1 MALSK
6 DILNCEGAMNELS
19 KMYADMYFAHMKDN
33 AMVDEMMYF
42 LEQECGVCRRP
53 SAIRQALYQIWDKIQ
68 EGAQKYG
75 YNGPITTK
83 TKEEEQLPDRLKEI
97 ADMVLESDALMED
110 LVLRYEASKKPNQG
124 LVNGAFWKESYFYSI
139 PNGILRYAPELG
151 LGTITF
157 NEAKM
162 IVKYIMDEIKEQY
175 KAKKRAEKE
184 ESKNIGES
192 IYRKNTVR
200 INENQLKRIVM
211 ESVKR
216 VLKEDGKPW
225 HVLKVEY
232 DEQLSHSR
240 GRNYFYCND
249 NGRYYTKV
257 DGEWFICTDNYSLEP
272 DCHLEDGVKV
282 EIV

>member
-1 MALSK
+1 MALH
-6 DILNCEGAMNELS
+6 DEILSNEKVMEELS
-19 KMYADMYFAHMKDN
+19 KIYASSSFSKMKEKQIVEDM
-33 AMVDEMMYF
+33 VYF
-42 LEQECGVCRRP
+42 LEQDCGVCRAP
-53 SAIRQALYQIWDKIQ
+53 SQITQSLYNIWDKIQ
-68 EGAQKYG
+68 EGARKYG
-75 YNGPITTK
+75 YSGPITPK
-83 TKEEEQLPDRLKEI
+83 VKEKEELPSYLQDVAEK
-97 ADMVLESDALMED
+97 VLNSDELMDALAE
-110 LVLRYEASKKPNQG
+110 RYKASKNPSKG
-124 LVNGAFWKESYFYSI
+124 LVKGAFMKKDYFYSI
-139 PNGILRYAPELG
+139 PNAILNYAKELN
-151 LGTITF
+151 LGYLSF
-157 NEAKM
+157 EEAKR
-162 IVKYIMDEIKEQY
+162 IVNSIMGQIKEVY
-175 KAKKRAEKE
+175 KAKMKAEKE